1 MNTSEKRKTVNVAL
15 IGAGF
20 IGGEHA
26 KGYALA
32 SVCCPDIAATPVRK
46 ILCEV
51 DEEKAK
57 ERAKLWGFEEYC
69 TDYHE
74 ILKRDDIDIVD
85 VCTKEPTHAQIVC
98 DLIKE
103 QKFFIACEKPL
114 VSTLEDGEKIM
125 KAIDEYNWD
134 SHTAVSFNKRRF
146 QAVTYARDVVKSGK
160 LGEILMFHG
169 RYNGGRI
176 TTTRM
181 PWQDYRIC
189 SGYANCMSHLADLCA
204 FILDDHFDEVVG
216 EVNHVP
222 KMVLA
227 HAPQPGEN
235 AEDIPMV
242 ENVYEDYGLMIA
254 KMKSGLTATLIRES
268 CYLGCLEDISY
279 EILGTKGSLRWNAMN
294 CNCVYYCDGADPQGE
309 RGFKEIHMGT
319 MHPYGH
325 CLPPHQGFAK
335 GVSDQFAME
344 AYDIVNACVRGECFQ
359 PTMKSSYEIVKV
371 CQAARESTKNHGWV
385 KVDSL

>member
-1 MNTSEKRKTVNVAL
+1 MKEVQPRKTLNVAI
-15 IGAGF
+15 IGSGF

-46 ILCEV
+46 ILCDS
-51 DEEKAK
+51 DEEKVK
-57 ERAKLWGFEEYC
+57 ERAKRWGFEEYC

-85 VCTKEPTHAQIVC
+85 VCTPEPCHAQIVC

-103 QKFFIACEKPL
+103 RKFFIACEKPL

-125 KAIDEYNWD
+125 KALDEYDWD
-134 SHTAVSFNKRRF
+134 DHTAVSFNKRRF
-146 QAVTYARDVVKSGK
+146 QAVAYAREVVKSGK

-176 TTTRM
+176 TTTQA
-181 PWQDYRIC
+181 WWHDYKVS
-189 SGYANCMSHLADLCA
+189 SGWANCGSHLCDMCA

-216 EVNHVP
+216 QVSAAP
-222 KMVLA
+222 KMILA
-227 HAPQPGEN
+227 REPEPGEKI
-235 AEDIPMV
+235 EDIPMV
-242 ENVYEDYGLMIA
+242 ESVAEDYGLLIG
-254 KMKSGLTATLIRES
+254 KMKSGLTVTLMRES

-294 CNCVYYCDGADPQGE
+294 PNRVEYCDGSDEPGS
-309 RGFKEIHMGT
+309 RGFKEIHMGA
-319 MHPYGH
+319 MHPYGN
-325 CLPPHQGFAK
+325 CVAPHQGFAK
-335 GVSDQFAME
+335 GVSDQMALE
-344 AYDIVNACVRGECFQ
+344 AYDFVNACARGERFQ
-359 PTMKSSYEIVKV
+359 PTMKDSYEIVKV
-371 CQAARESTKNHGWV
+371 CQAVRESDKLHSWV
-385 KVDSL
+385 KI